1 MVQAEGAGSGAA
13 GRQQEDRAALFVS
26 RYRTATQ
33 WTYPAF
39 VDTYY
44 RGSVRGKES
53 TLRRHTHYSTE
64 FRAEAVRLA
73 GTSGESIRQVAMD
86 LGISNESLRRWIALA
101 RERPAGT
108 PLDDDERAE
117 LVELRRKV
125 KTLQTEREI
134 LRKAAAF
141 FASETERTR

>member
-1 MVQAEGAGSGAA
+1 M
-13 GRQQEDRAALFVS
+13 
-26 RYRTATQ
+26 
-33 WTYPAF
+33 
-39 VDTYY
+39 DTYH

-73 GTSGESIRQVAMD
+73 ATSGQSIRQVAMD
-86 LGISNESLRRWIALA
+86 LGISNESLCRWIALA

-125 KTLQTEREI
+125 KTLETEREI

>member
-1 MVQAEGAGSGAA
+1 
-13 GRQQEDRAALFVS
+13 
-26 RYRTATQ
+26 
-33 WTYPAF
+33 
-39 VDTYY
+39 VDTYH

-53 TLRRHTHYSTE
+53 RLGRKHTHYSTE

-73 GTSGESIRQVAMD
+73 ETSGQSIRSVAMD

-101 RERPAGT
+101 HERPAGT

-117 LVELRRKV
+117 LEALRRRVKV
-125 KTLQTEREI
+125 LETEKEI